1 MNGDTG
7 DTFSAPLVG
16 ARDGTLELRRA
27 TDVAVC
33 VGVIDVLCRASFKG
47 AAPRTRIEEGRV
59 VLVYP
64 RLSLASLRRR
74 PPSPRAEIE
83 LNASLPWSLAITG
96 GLGDSTLELRAMDL
110 RALELEGG
118 ASSVRVMLP
127 RPRGRIRVAI
137 SGGASDVTFLRPAGV
152 SAIVR
157 LAGGAS
163 RIQFDGERYGAIGAG
178 TRLETPA
185 AGSQPDR
192 YEIEIDGGATKLTVA
207 EERAP
212 A

>member
-1 MNGDTG
+1 MNSDTG
-7 DTFSAPLVG
+7 DTFSAPLG
-16 ARDGTLELRRA
+16 HARDGRLELRRA
-27 TDVAVC
+27 TKVAVRA
-33 VGVIDVLCRASFKG
+33 GAIDGLCRASFKG
-47 AAPRTRIEEGRV
+47 AAPRTRTESGRV
-59 VLVYP
+59 VLLYP
-64 RLSLASLRRR
+64 RFSLASLRR

-83 LNASLPWSLAITG
+83 LNAALPWSLAIAG
-96 GLGDSTLELRAMDL
+96 GLGDSTLDL
-110 RALELEGG
+110 RAVDLRVLDVEGG
-118 ASSVRVMLP
+118 ARGVRVMLP

-137 SGGASDVTFLRPAGV
+137 SGGASDVTFLRPTGV

-157 LAGGAS
+157 VAGGAS

-185 AGSQPDR
+185 AGLQPDH

-207 EERAP
+207 EERAL